1 MSLESIQQN
10 YSDATGFVIDRT
22 VSPPKILGQA
32 FLVSKSRAV
41 TCASSVF
48 NYVEAPWAL
57 GLQFVHPDVI
67 DSIKGITL
75 HNDFDKVAAR
85 KWYLAQTGNPGD
97 QLVLP
102 NDMASLTLDFNQPNV
117 EPDKIAELNRALS
130 LPFSSEGVEASG
142 NIRGIEFLSIL
153 QNVLQ
158 SGKEGLLTFMD
169 SRNLPIG
176 RIQVGGGNIQK
187 VYFRG
192 LLGELAFFEMLYR
205 KPAEGYSFQ
214 TTVPFNWGNVRDIT
228 APSGALIEEAQRR
241 VGELPSML
249 NYLGG
254 AEARYQKRVEQVDPA
269 QVSENIQW
277 LMERLWGAIDGYM
290 TLDKM
295 SERVGADTYTVV
307 QAMRECVNRAFVS
320 MINRSTP
327 FHCSQQ
333 VGTPLVSHTDFE
345 VNAWDPLQA
354 FYLDPL
360 SGKPTWMQGN
370 FFGVANALQPKNML
384 HTIAMPNNV
393 PGALILKDYKLI
405 GVHSGPHLPKPG
417 TPVPPVKLYQMMWMG
432 ALLEM
437 STKRSKLEEGA
448 TGEQSSAIAG
458 LRGKLDLEEAAA
470 AAATAQEKDKLEKFV
485 CPNCYSTNTKVG
497 PCFNCGTVIEPPP
510 PEPEAEGTKAK
521 AASEIAKLQK
531 KYNVT
536 NQHLALVAAVVIGV
550 PVFGMA
556 FCGGGGSP
564 PPPAVTDGTGT
575 DRVHK
580 SSDKAV
586 ALATKYGGLQGTAV
600 GGYWYED
607 TSDLTK
613 PAQSFGLNSEL
624 SNQKVLFVI
633 MDDMAPV
640 LNLENFVGLPPF
652 VDKIQR
658 TKAEVA
664 KIDEGNVLFGSDNL
678 QWFVGTYEGDKP
690 DQKKEVLTAA
700 YASPEKGKSIL
711 VVGQAFDPTKGYDGK
726 ITLGLLDSMAG
737 EFTANGNAKRNGDKK
752 PIVKKTDPGSTDETP
767 TEEKPLATDKEVDEF
782 VDGLAAVI
790 QPKLKTPD
798 DIEELLKKKK
808 PPKIKSSLAVVVS
821 EDGTVKKLEILEPGD
836 FESATNALTRA
847 VNAAVPYD
855 GVPHTKDGQISIV
868 VKLDGN
874 KIKVE
879 RP

>member
-1 MSLESIQQN
+1 MSLEQIQQN

-57 GLQFVHPDVI
+57 GLNFIHPDVT
-67 DSIKGITL
+67 DSVKNITL
-75 HNDFDKVAAR
+75 HQDFDKVAAR

-97 QLVLP
+97 QLILP
-102 NDMASLTLDFNQPNV
+102 NDMASLSLDFNTPNV

-142 NIRGIEFLSIL
+142 AIRGIEFLTIL
-153 QNVLQ
+153 QSILQ
-158 SGKEGLLTFMD
+158 SGKEGLITFMD
-169 SRNLPIG
+169 SRNLPIA
-176 RIQVGGGNIQK
+176 RIQVGGGNILK

-192 LLGELAFFEMLYR
+192 LLGELAFFEFLYR

-228 APSGALIEEAQRR
+228 APAGALIEEAQRR
-241 VGELPSML
+241 VGELPGML

-254 AEARYQKRVEQVDPA
+254 AEARYQKRVENVDPS

-277 LMERLWGAIDGYM
+277 LMERLWSSIDGYM
-290 TLDKM
+290 TLDKL
-295 SERVGADTYTVV
+295 SERVGADTFTVV
-307 QAMRECVNRAFVS
+307 QAMRECVNRGFVS

-360 SGKPTWMQGN
+360 SGRPTWMQGN

-405 GVHSGPHLPKPG
+405 GIHSGPQIPKPG
-417 TPVPPVKLYQMMWMG
+417 TPLPPVKLYQMMWMG

-437 STKRSKLEEGA
+437 STKRAKIDDG
-448 TGEQSSAIAG
+448 TGDQQSAISG
-458 LRGKLDLEEAAA
+458 LRGKMELEEADAAA
-470 AAATAQEKDKLEKFV
+470 AAASQEKLEKYL
-485 CPNCYSTNTKVG
+485 CPNCYTTNTKVG
-497 PCFNCGTVIEPPP
+497 PCFNCGTIIEPPP
-510 PEPEAEGTKAK
+510 PEVEAEGAKAK
-521 AASEIAKLQK
+521 AVSEITKLQK

-536 NQHLALVAAVVIGV
+536 NQQLAFVAAVVIGV
-550 PVFGMA
+550 PLLGMA
-556 FCGGGGSP
+556 FCGGGST
-564 PPPAVTDGTGT
+564 PPPAVDQGDQSGP
-575 DRVHK
+575 RVHK

-586 ALATKYGGLQGTAV
+586 AVATKYGGLQGTAV

-613 PAQSFGLNSEL
+613 PAQSWGLNSEL
-624 SNQKVLFVI
+624 SNQKILFVV
-633 MDDMAPV
+633 MDDMSPV
-640 LNLENFVGLPPF
+640 QNLGNFVGLPPY
-652 VDKIQR
+652 VDDIQR
-658 TKAEVA
+658 GNPKDLKV
-664 KIDEGNVLFGSDNL
+664 DEGHQIIGDGDL
-678 QWFVGTYEGDKP
+678 QWFVGNYGS
-690 DQKKEVLTAA
+690 KKDVNKTHQVLSAA
-700 YASPEKGKSIL
+700 YASPEQNKSIL
-711 VVGQAFDPTKGYDGK
+711 VIGTGYDPNKGYDPK
-726 ITLGLLDSMAG
+726 MTLGVIDQMAS
-737 EFTANGNAKRNGDKK
+737 EYTASGNSKRTNEKK
-752 PIVKKTDPGSTDETP
+752 VIVEKQPGSTDETP
-767 TEEKPLATDKEVDEF
+767 APEEKPLATDKEIDEF
-782 VDGLAAVI
+782 VDGLAEPI
-790 QPKLKTPD
+790 QNKLKTPD
-798 DIEELLKKKK
+798 DIAELLAKKK
-808 PPKIKSSLAVVVS
+808 PPKIKSTLSVVLN
-821 EDGTVKKLEILEPGD
+821 EDGSVKKLEILEPGD
-836 FESATNALTRA
+836 YESATTALNKA
-847 VNAAVPYD
+847 VNATAPYEN
-855 GVPHTKDGQISIV
+855 VPHTKDGQISIV

>member
-1 MSLESIQQN
+1 MSLEQIQQN
-10 YSDATGFVIDRT
+10 YADATGFVIDRT
-22 VSPPKILGQA
+22 VSPPKVLGQA

-57 GLQFVHPDVI
+57 GLNFVHPDVT
-67 DSIKGITL
+67 DSVKNITL
-75 HNDFDKVAAR
+75 HQDFDKFAAR

-97 QLVLP
+97 QLILP
-102 NDMASLTLDFNQPNV
+102 NDMASLSLDFNTPHV
-117 EPDKIAELNRALS
+117 EPDKLAELNRALS
-130 LPFSSEGVEASG
+130 IPFSSEGVESSG
-142 NIRGIEFLSIL
+142 NIRGIEFLSML
-153 QNVLQ
+153 QNILQ
-158 SGKEGLLTFMD
+158 SGREGLITLMD
-169 SRNLPIG
+169 GRNLPIG
-176 RIQVGGGNIQK
+176 RIQVAGGNIQK

-192 LLGELAFFEMLYR
+192 LLGELAFFELLYR

-228 APSGALIEEAQRR
+228 APAGALIEEAQRR
-241 VGELPSML
+241 VGELPGML

-254 AEARYQKRVEQVDPA
+254 SEARYQKRVESVEPS

-277 LMERLWGAIDGYM
+277 LMERLWSTIDGYM

-295 SERVGADTYTVV
+295 SERVGADTFTVV
-307 QAMRECVNRAFVS
+307 QAMRECVNRGFVS

-360 SGKPTWMQGN
+360 SGRPTWMQGN

-405 GVHSGPHLPKPG
+405 GIHSGPQIPKPG
-417 TPVPPVKLYQMMWMG
+417 TPLPPVKLYQMMWMG

-437 STKRSKLEEGA
+437 STKRAKIDDG
-448 TGEQSSAIAG
+448 TGEQSSAISG
-458 LRGKLDLEEAAA
+458 LRGKMELDDEAVAAA
-470 AAATAQEKDKLEKFV
+470 AAQEKLEKFV

-510 PEPEAEGTKAK
+510 PEEEAEGAKAK
-521 AASEIAKLQK
+521 AVSSINKLQK
-531 KYNVT
+531 KYNVS
-536 NQHLALVAAVVIGV
+536 NKQLALVAAVVLGV
-550 PVFGMA
+550 PLFGMA
-556 FCGGGGSP
+556 FCGGGGTP
-564 PPPAVTDGTGT
+564 PPTVTDGTST
-575 DRVHK
+575 ERVHK

-586 ALATKYGGLQGTAV
+586 AIATKYGGLQGTAV

-624 SNQKVLFVI
+624 SNQKILFVV
-633 MDDMAPV
+633 MDDMSPV
-640 LNLENFVGLPPF
+640 QNLGNFVGLPPF
-652 VDKIQR
+652 VDGIQR
-658 TKAEVA
+658 TNAEIA
-664 KIDEGNVLFGSDNL
+664 KVDEGHQIIGDGDL
-678 QWFVGTYEGDKP
+678 QWFVGNYDGAKDGP
-690 DQKKEVLTAA
+690 RRQVLTAA
-700 YASPEKGKSIL
+700 YASPEKNKSIL
-711 VVGQAFDPTKGYDGK
+711 VVGTGYDPAKGYDPK
-726 ITLGLLDSMAG
+726 MTLGVIDQMAS
-737 EFTANGNAKRNGDKK
+737 EYTANGNNKRVEKTK
-752 PIVKKTDPGSTDETP
+752 IVDTPAGKTDGETP
-767 TEEKPLATDKEVDEF
+767 QTEEKPLATDKEIDEF
-782 VDGLAAVI
+782 VEGLASVI
-790 QPKLKTPD
+790 QNKLKTPD
-798 DIEELLKKKK
+798 DIAELLAKKK
-808 PPKIKSSLAVVVS
+808 PPKIKSTLSVVLN
-821 EDGTVKKLEILEPGD
+821 EDGSVKKLEIVEPGD
-836 FESATNALTRA
+836 FESATTALNKA
-847 VNAAVPYD
+847 INAAAPYE
-855 GVPHTKDGQISIV
+855 GVPHTKDGQIAII

>member
-57 GLQFVHPDVI
+57 GLQFIHPDVT

-176 RIQVGGGNIQK
+176 RIQVGGGNILK

-228 APSGALIEEAQRR
+228 APAGALIEEAQRR

-254 AEARYQKRVEQVDPA
+254 NDARYQKRVETVDPA

-277 LMERLWGAIDGYM
+277 LMERLWASIDGYM

-405 GVHSGPHLPKPG
+405 GVHSGPHVPKPG
-417 TPVPPVKLYQMMWMG
+417 TPLPPVKLYQMMWMG

-437 STKRSKLEEGA
+437 STKRSKLDDSA
-448 TGEQSSAIAG
+448 TGEQGSAISG
-458 LRGKLDLEEAAA
+458 LRGKLDIEEAAA
-470 AAATAQEKDKLEKFV
+470 AAASAQDKEKLEKFV

-521 AASEIAKLQK
+521 AVSEISKLQK

-536 NQHLALVAAVVIGV
+536 NQQLALVAAVVIGV
-550 PVFGMA
+550 PVFGFA
-556 FCGGGGSP
+556 FCGGGGT
-564 PPPAVTDGTGT
+564 PPPAVTDTT
-575 DRVHK
+575 TTTERVHK

-640 LNLENFVGLPPF
+640 QNLENFVGLPPF
-652 VDKIQR
+652 VDGIQR
-658 TKAEVA
+658 TKAEAA
-664 KIDEGNVLFGSDNL
+664 KVDEGNVLFGSDNL
-678 QWFVGTYEGDKP
+678 QWFVGKYERPPKEP
-690 DQKKEVLTAA
+690 QEVLTAA
-700 YASPEKGKSIL
+700 YASPEKGKSVL
-711 VVGQAFDPTKGYDGK
+711 VVGQAFDSTKGYDPK

-737 EFTANGNAKRNGDKK
+737 EFTANGNSKRNGDKK
-752 PIVKKTDPGSTDETP
+752 PIVKKADPGSTDETP
-767 TEEKPLATDKEVDEF
+767 VEEKPLATEKEVDEF
-782 VDGLAAVI
+782 VEGLATVI

-808 PPKIKSSLAVVVS
+808 PPKIKSSLAVVIN
-821 EDGTVKKLEILEPGD
+821 EDGSVKKLEILEPGD

-847 VNAAVPYD
+847 VNAAVPYE
-855 GVPHTKDGQISIV
+855 GVPHTKDGQVAIV
-868 VKLDGN
+868 VKLDAN